1 MLDAE
6 RTLAA
11 NESALAAAAELSSDQ
26 IAVFLALGGG
36 WRTGRTRPPALS
48 PPSTPAGADRP
59 VSPDPATAGASQA
72 FRLHG
77 RPAALP
83 LFPAPAA
90 RLHSCWRLLR
100 TPKPAKPPERVTG
113 AGGSMLRYSSK
124 QTTIELTP
132 AERAAVDQ
140 VRVRAYPASDAAQLR
155 GAAQAAGYE
164 QVAGDAA
171 TDIVTGER
179 HQKLVGRSRESCAAC
194 SSQGLA
200 YGAKPDHQSTY
211 AQLVIRRDGARRA
224 SGSA

>member
-1 MLDAE
+1 M
-6 RTLAA
+6 
-11 NESALAAAAELSSDQ
+11 
-26 IAVFLALGGG
+26 AVLP
-36 WRTGRTRPPALS
+36 RSRCS
-48 PPSTPAGADRP
+48 
-59 VSPDPATAGASQA
+59 
-72 FRLHG
+72 RL
-77 RPAALP
+77 LP
-83 LFPAPAA
+83 LACIA
-90 RLHSCWRLLR
+90 LLSACSG

-155 GAAQAAGYE
+155 DACAAALKAAGYE

-179 HQKLVGRSRESCAAC
+179 HQKLVGRSREAARPAQVAGPITAPSRTTRAPTP
-194 SSQGLA
+194 SSSSA
-200 YGAKPDHQSTY
+200 ATAP
-211 AQLVIRRDGARRA
+211 RRA